1 MQQVFLLPMPGTIAD
16 QPPDARRCV
25 LPGKQ
30 LQLAAPERL
39 QVATLELWILQV
51 VATGA
56 EGDDALD
63 IRQLQRLVDP

>member
-1 MQQVFLLPMPGTIAD
+1 MPGTIAD

-30 LQLAAPERL
+30 LQHAALERW
-39 QVATLELWILQV
+39 QVAALELRILQV
-51 VATGA
+51 VATGT

-63 IRQLQRLVDP
+63 VRQFQCLVDP